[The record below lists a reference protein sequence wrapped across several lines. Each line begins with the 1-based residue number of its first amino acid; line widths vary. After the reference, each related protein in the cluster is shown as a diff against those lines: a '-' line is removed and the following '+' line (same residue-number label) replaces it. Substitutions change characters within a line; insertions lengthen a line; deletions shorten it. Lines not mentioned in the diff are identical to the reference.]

1 MLPLISLLQYLQY
14 VNNLLLHLVIHLL
27 PGESLA
33 SLPDISTKISLWI
46 KTRTNPLPM
55 LYQNNVMQQ
64 NLNNSYLLLTEL
76 ERSNVIKYQFPG
88 CSVLLIAYYGNFLK
102 SHHQF
107 LLQMEPTLVSS
118 LYRIW
123 KTTNQDMHRIL
134 FGDIMEA

>member
-76 ERSNVIKYQFPG
+76 ERSNVIKY
-88 CSVLLIAYYGNFLK
+88 
-102 SHHQF
+102 
-107 LLQMEPTLVSS
+107 
-118 LYRIW
+118 
-123 KTTNQDMHRIL
+123 
-134 FGDIMEA
+134 